1 LVKLQTNNSRL
12 AIIREKK
19 KVLGIITLQDVL
31 SALVGKIKDER
42 EILLF
47 PRRLN

>member
-1 LVKLQTNNSRL
+1 LVKLQNNNSRL

-31 SALVGKIKDER
+31 STLVGKIKDER
-42 EILLF
+42 EILLL